1 MDPVRTVEEH
11 TRFHCGTLVLEG
23 VLAYPERGA
32 PRAALLL
39 LAPHPHMGGRMDNN
53 VVAHIARRAAEDR
66 CATLRFNY
74 RGVGESSI
82 ELPAGVGL
90 YDHWSAME
98 QEQRYEELLPDAVH
112 AFEHLLE
119 ASADPARRVVLGY
132 SLGAILAGM
141 LASLVDATHLV
152 GVSPPVAKVSL
163 DAYRHLQ
170 IPKLFIGGD
179 QDFAFDRERFD
190 REFAQIPE
198 PKRFVAM
205 QDCDH
210 FYRKHEERLYQA
222 VAPFV
227 TGVEAR

>member
-1 MDPVRTVEEH
+1 MAPIEIVEEQTH
-11 TRFHCGTLVLEG
+11 FHCGTLVLEG
-23 VLAYPERGA
+23 VLAYPERDA

-53 VVAHIARRAAEDR
+53 VIAHIARRAAEDG

-74 RGVGESSI
+74 RGVGASSM
-82 ELPAGVGL
+82 ELPAGESL

-98 QEQRYEELLPDAVH
+98 REQRYEELLPDAVH
-112 AFEHLLE
+112 AFEHLLD

-163 DAYRHLQ
+163 DAYRNLR

-179 QDFAFDRERFD
+179 RDFAFDRERFD
-190 REFAQIPE
+190 REFAE
-198 PKRFVAM
+198 LSAPKRFVSLR
-205 QDCDH
+205 DCDH
-210 FYRKHEERLYQA
+210 FYRKDEERLYQV

-227 TGVEAR
+227 NGTEAS